1 VDGVR
6 DDAQY
11 YRDLYNVE
19 RVEAL
24 KGSNAMIFGRGG
36 GGGVL
41 NRVSKEAQWA
51 PVRAATVEGGSFA
64 HRRSTVDMGQALG
77 AKVAGRVNA
86 MYENSG
92 GFRDAADLSRYAVN
106 PTLAIAAGERT
117 AVRMGYEFFNDER
130 RVDRGIPSFDGRPSS
145 APITTFFGNPDLN
158 ASRMRVNA
166 ATATVEH
173 QTVGGTVIRNRTRF
187 ADYDKYYQ
195 NSFPGAVN
203 DAGTQVSLAAY
214 SNGTDR
220 WNLFTQTDVVRE
232 LSTGSVRHTLL
243 AGAEL
248 GRQSTQNFRS
258 TGYYNNTATS
268 VAAPFDAPMVSTP
281 VTFRQ
286 NATDADNRT
295 ATTVA
300 ALFAQNQ
307 IALTQHWQAVVGVR
321 YEQFNISFTNNR
333 NDAQL
338 ERADAMVS
346 PRAGLVFKPAEPLSF
361 YGGYSVSYLPSAGDQ
376 FSALTATSQ
385 TLKPEQFENYEV
397 GAKWDARPDLSLTAA
412 AYRLDRT
419 NTTAPHPTEPSR
431 VVQTGSQRARGYE
444 LGVTGNVTSAW
455 QLAGG
460 FASQRAEITST
471 TTAARAGAR
480 VALVPEQTVS
490 LWNRYQ
496 VARAVG
502 LGLGVV
508 HQAEMFASI
517 DNAVT
522 LPSFTRLDGGL
533 FVTLTRHA
541 RAQLNV
547 ENLLDRRY
555 YPTAHSNNNIS
566 PGAPRTVR
574 LSLTATP

>member
-1 VDGVR
+1 
-6 DDAQY
+6 
-11 YRDLYNVE
+11 
-19 RVEAL
+19 
-24 KGSNAMIFGRGG
+24 
-36 GGGVL
+36 
-41 NRVSKEAQWA
+41 
-51 PVRAATVEGGSFA
+51 
-64 HRRSTVDMGQALG
+64 
-77 AKVAGRVNA
+77 
-86 MYENSG
+86 
-92 GFRDAADLSRYAVN
+92 
-106 PTLAIAAGERT
+106 
-117 AVRMGYEFFNDER
+117 
-130 RVDRGIPSFDGRPSS
+130 
-145 APITTFFGNPDLN
+145 
-158 ASRMRVNA
+158 
-166 ATATVEH
+166 
-173 QTVGGTVIRNRTRF
+173 
-187 ADYDKYYQ
+187 
-195 NSFPGAVN
+195 
-203 DAGTQVSLAAY
+203 
-214 SNGTDR
+214 
-220 WNLFTQTDVVRE
+220 
-232 LSTGSVRHTLL
+232 
-243 AGAEL
+243 
-248 GRQSTQNFRS
+248 
-258 TGYYNNTATS
+258 
-268 VAAPFDAPMVSTP
+268 MVSTP